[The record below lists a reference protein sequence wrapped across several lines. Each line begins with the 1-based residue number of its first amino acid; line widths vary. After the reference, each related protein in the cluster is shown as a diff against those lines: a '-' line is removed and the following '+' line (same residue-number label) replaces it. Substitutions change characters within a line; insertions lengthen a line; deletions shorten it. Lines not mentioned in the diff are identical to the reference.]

1 MNYNVSDGRKYI
13 WLFWYQGFDEAPQL
27 VTRCVESIR
36 KHANDYE
43 VILLD
48 KNNYAKWVELD
59 KSIHDALEKNEIGLA
74 HFSDFLRLKLLIEY
88 GGVWID
94 PTVYMTDRIPDDI
107 SSADIF
113 MFKGPNRSE
122 LLLQDRGCVS
132 NWFILAKPNNVVL
145 SITYVLMTEYIKKN
159 HKFCDYYMTH
169 WILTYVF
176 RKCTDEWEKIPFY
189 PSVMPHY
196 FQFCDVTN
204 RYDKKKWDTI
214 QRISFVHKLS
224 YKIEVKEGSYL
235 ERLILGID

>member
-1 MNYNVSDGRKYI
+1 MTNKLVHRVYELLPYAFIEKRRNRQYDVFISEIDGVYSNIEVELRMNYNVSDGRKYI

-59 KSIHDALEKNEIGLA
+59 KSILDALEKNEIGLA

-94 PTVYMTDRIPDDI
+94 PTVYMTDRILDDI

-122 LLLQDRGCVS
+122 LLL
-132 NWFILAKPNNVVL
+132 
-145 SITYVLMTEYIKKN
+145 
-159 HKFCDYYMTH
+159 
-169 WILTYVF
+169 
-176 RKCTDEWEKIPFY
+176 
-189 PSVMPHY
+189 
-196 FQFCDVTN
+196 
-204 RYDKKKWDTI
+204 
-214 QRISFVHKLS
+214 
-224 YKIEVKEGSYL
+224 
-235 ERLILGID
+235 